1 MVVNTPAKLFSTNT
15 LASKDDIMKLRNP
28 TPFALLVLVVGL
40 AGCKGS
46 VFPEPLSTNISVN
59 PPSVTVPAG
68 SSTTFTA
75 LFAPTQPQGGSLTWS
90 VSPANGGTITN
101 AGVYLAPA
109 TAGNCLVIATWTP
122 SNAAAGIR
130 ITGSATVAVL
140 PPAQLVGALNTDLVQ
155 ASGGTQLA
163 GGIQSGAVVG
173 QPVPFISSADSNNNV
188 QSRSGFSIPV
198 CTASG
203 VCQ

>member
-1 MVVNTPAKLFSTNT
+1 MIRLSGFSNGSSGRCRKLASCRRRGDVDTTRVHKPGANAKLRHS
-15 LASKDDIMKLRNP
+15 R
-28 TPFALLVLVVGL
+28 
-40 AGCKGS
+40 
-46 VFPEPLSTNISVN
+46 PENQNHEHSHRN

-75 LFAPTQPQGGSLTWS
+75 LFAPTLPQGGSLTWS

-130 ITGSATVAVL
+130 ITGF
-140 PPAQLVGALNTDLVQ
+140 Q
-155 ASGGTQLA
+155 GG
-163 GGIQSGAVVG
+163 
-173 QPVPFISSADSNNNV
+173 PSSPWKS
-188 QSRSGFSIPV
+188 
-198 CTASG
+198 C
-203 VCQ
+203 

>member
-1 MVVNTPAKLFSTNT
+1 
-15 LASKDDIMKLRNP
+15 MKLRNP
-28 TPFALLVLVVGL
+28 APFALLALVVGL

-46 VFPEPLSTNISVN
+46 GFPEPLPTNISVN

-75 LFAPTQPQGGSLTWS
+75 LFAPTLPQGGSLTWS

-163 GGIQSGAVVG
+163 GGIQNGAVVG
-173 QPVPFISSADSNNNV
+173 QPVPFISSADLNNNV